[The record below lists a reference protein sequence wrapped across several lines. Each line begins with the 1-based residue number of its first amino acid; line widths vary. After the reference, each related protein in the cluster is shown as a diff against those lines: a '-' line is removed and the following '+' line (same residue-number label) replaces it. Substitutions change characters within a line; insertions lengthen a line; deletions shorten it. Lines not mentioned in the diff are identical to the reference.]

1 MNSND
6 FHSILE
12 LIESKFSRGSSKNWK
27 NRDFEDLNFEITK
40 KTKTNISAHTLK
52 RIFGK
57 IKTDEYY
64 LPQKATILALKQ
76 YIDFETNT
84 STNSEIENT
93 DTSTDSVLKQ
103 DNINQNNK
111 KSKEKLITY
120 SVFFIVFVILSIF
133 IYQSIE
139 SKNNIHGEVK
149 LISTEGQIPTS
160 AQFEYSTPNNKD
172 SFRIGYDNE
181 YEALPIPNGKKMKS
195 NYYYQYPGMFRVRMW
210 NKNSIVSPTIS
221 VYVQTKGW
229 EVFGYYHKQK
239 QLERFYPIELKKC
252 MHDSIFSPSKT
263 VIHNVGIDTAKLAE
277 ITLNNYHPTGINGDD
292 FVLETTLKN
301 SEKWPG
307 ATCNS
312 AYLYIVGKKESIEL
326 HFANPGCSYWIH
338 CRLSEKKLDKRNENL
353 KNFTFDL
360 TKWQHFRIVNTNKH
374 ITISVNNIERFSSV
388 YNESIGEIMG
398 VALRFQGNGYLKD
411 YRLSD
416 KNGKA
421 IFSFSQTSTITN
433 E

>member
-181 YEALPIPNGKKMKS
+181 YEALPIPNGKK
-195 NYYYQYPGMFRVRMW
+195 N
-210 NKNSIVSPTIS
+210 
-221 VYVQTKGW
+221 
-229 EVFGYYHKQK
+229 E
-239 QLERFYPIELKKC
+239 IELLL
-252 MHDSIFSPSKT
+252 SIPRH
-263 VIHNVGIDTAKLAE
+263 V
-277 ITLNNYHPTGINGDD
+277 
-292 FVLETTLKN
+292 
-301 SEKWPG
+301 
-307 ATCNS
+307 
-312 AYLYIVGKKESIEL
+312 
-326 HFANPGCSYWIH
+326 
-338 CRLSEKKLDKRNENL
+338 
-353 KNFTFDL
+353 
-360 TKWQHFRIVNTNKH
+360 
-374 ITISVNNIERFSSV
+374 
-388 YNESIGEIMG
+388 
-398 VALRFQGNGYLKD
+398 
-411 YRLSD
+411 
-416 KNGKA
+416 
-421 IFSFSQTSTITN
+421 
-433 E
+433 